1 MRGDEEV
8 RAAIERHADTVRR
21 LCLVHLRSYADTE
34 DVFQTVFV
42 RYARREEPFESPEH
56 ERAWF
61 VRVTIN
67 ACHDLQRNPFR
78 RRTVPLD
85 EVLEVVDPA
94 SERGAEAREVLAAV
108 LALPQK
114 YRDVIYLH
122 YYEGYSAP
130 EIAGL
135 TGRNV
140 NTVYTN
146 LTRARGLLR
155 DALGGE
161 LDG

>member
-1 MRGDEEV
+1 MRSDEDI
-8 RAAIERHADTVRR
+8 RGAMERHADTVRR
-21 LCLVHLRSYADTE
+21 LCVVHLKSYADTE

-42 RYARREEPFESPEH
+42 RYARRDEPFESPEH

-67 ACHDLQRNPFR
+67 ACRDLMRSPFR

-85 EVLEVVDPA
+85 EVLEVVDPS
-94 SERGAEAREVLAAV
+94 SEGGSEAREVLAAV

-114 YRDVIYLH
+114 YRDVVYLH

-130 EIAGL
+130 EIARL
-135 TGRNV
+135 LGRNV

-146 LTRARGLLR
+146 LTRARERLR

-161 LDG
+161 LG

>member
-1 MRGDEEV
+1 MRSDEDI
-8 RAAIERHADTVRR
+8 RSAMGRHADTVRR
-21 LCLVHLRSYADTE
+21 LCLVHLKSHADTE
-34 DVFQTVFV
+34 DVFQTVFW
-42 RYARREEPFESPEH
+42 RYARRDEPFESPEH

-67 ACHDLQRNPFR
+67 ACRDLLRSPFR

-85 EVLEVVDPA
+85 EVLEPVDA
-94 SERGAEAREVLAAV
+94 STERGERAREVLSAV
-108 LALPQK
+108 LALPRR
-114 YRDVIYLH
+114 YRDVVYLH

-135 TGRNV
+135 LGRNV

-146 LTRARGLLR
+146 LTRARERLR
-155 DALGGE
+155 EALGGE
-161 LDG
+161 L

>member
-1 MRGDEEV
+1 MRSDEDI
-8 RAAIERHADTVRR
+8 RSAMGRHADTVRR
-21 LCLVHLRSYADTE
+21 LCVVNLKSYADTE

-42 RYARREEPFESPEH
+42 KYAQRDEPFESAEH

-67 ACHDLQRNPFR
+67 ACRDLLRSPFR

-85 EVLEVVDPA
+85 EVLEVVDPS
-94 SERGAEAREVLAAV
+94 SEGGQETREVLAAV
-108 LALPQK
+108 LALPRK
-114 YRDVIYLH
+114 YRDVVYLH

-130 EIAGL
+130 EIARL
-135 TGRNV
+135 LGRNV

-146 LTRARGLLR
+146 LTRARERLR

-161 LDG
+161 LE

>member
-1 MRGDEEV
+1 M
-8 RAAIERHADTVRR
+8 ERHADTVRR
-21 LCLVHLRSYADTE
+21 LCVVHLKSYADTE

-42 RYARREEPFESPEH
+42 RYARRDEPFESPEH

-67 ACHDLQRNPFR
+67 ACRDLLRSPFR

-85 EVLEVVDPA
+85 EVLEVVDPS
-94 SERGAEAREVLAAV
+94 SEGGSEAREVLVAV

-114 YRDVIYLH
+114 YRDVVYLH

-130 EIAGL
+130 EIARL
-135 TGRNV
+135 LGRNV

-146 LTRARGLLR
+146 LTRARERLR

-161 LDG
+161 LG

>member
-1 MRGDEEV
+1 MG
-8 RAAIERHADTVRR
+8 RHADTVRR
-21 LCLVHLRSYADTE
+21 LCVVNLKSYADTE

-42 RYARREEPFESPEH
+42 KYAQRDKPFESAEH

-67 ACHDLQRNPFR
+67 ACRDLLRSPFR
-78 RRTVPLD
+78 RRTVPLG
-85 EVLEVVDPA
+85 EVLEVVDPS
-94 SERGAEAREVLAAV
+94 SEGGQETREVLAAV
-108 LALPQK
+108 LALPRK
-114 YRDVIYLH
+114 YRDVVYLH

-130 EIAGL
+130 EIARL
-135 TGRNV
+135 LGRNV

-146 LTRARGLLR
+146 LTRARKRLR

-161 LDG
+161 LE

>member
-1 MRGDEEV
+1 MG
-8 RAAIERHADTVRR
+8 RHADTVRR
-21 LCLVHLRSYADTE
+21 LCVVHLKSYADTE

-42 RYARREEPFESPEH
+42 RYARRDEPFESPEH

-67 ACHDLQRNPFR
+67 ACRDLLRSPFR
-78 RRTVPLD
+78 RRTVPL
-85 EVLEVVDPA
+85 EVVDPS
-94 SERGAEAREVLAAV
+94 SEGGSEAREVLAAV

-114 YRDVIYLH
+114 YRDVVYLH

-130 EIAGL
+130 EIARL
-135 TGRNV
+135 LGRNV

-146 LTRARGLLR
+146 LTRARERLR

-161 LDG
+161 LG

>member
-1 MRGDEEV
+1 MG
-8 RAAIERHADTVRR
+8 RHADTVRR
-21 LCLVHLRSYADTE
+21 LCVVNLKSYADTE

-42 RYARREEPFESPEH
+42 KYAQRDEPFESAEH

-67 ACHDLQRNPFR
+67 ACRDLLRSPFR

-85 EVLEVVDPA
+85 EVLEVVDPS
-94 SERGAEAREVLAAV
+94 SEGGQETREVLAAV
-108 LALPQK
+108 LALPRK
-114 YRDVIYLH
+114 YRDVVYLH

-130 EIAGL
+130 EIARL
-135 TGRNV
+135 LGRNV

-146 LTRARGLLR
+146 LTRARKRLR

-161 LDG
+161 LE

>member
-1 MRGDEEV
+1 MRSDEDI
-8 RAAIERHADTVRR
+8 RSAMGRHADTVRR
-21 LCLVHLRSYADTE
+21 LCVVHLKSYADTE

-42 RYARREEPFESPEH
+42 RYARRDEPFESPEH

-67 ACHDLQRNPFR
+67 VCRDLLRSPFR

-85 EVLEVVDPA
+85 EVLEAVDPSCGGG
-94 SERGAEAREVLAAV
+94 SEAHEVLAAV

-114 YRDVIYLH
+114 YREVIYLH

-130 EIAGL
+130 EIARL
-135 TGRNV
+135 LGRNV

-146 LTRARGLLR
+146 LTRARERLR

-161 LDG
+161 LG

>member
-1 MRGDEEV
+1 MG
-8 RAAIERHADTVRR
+8 RHADTVRR
-21 LCLVHLRSYADTE
+21 LCVVNLKSYADTE

-42 RYARREEPFESPEH
+42 KYAQRDEPFESAEH

-67 ACHDLQRNPFR
+67 ACRDLLRSPFR

-85 EVLEVVDPA
+85 EVLEVVDPS
-94 SERGAEAREVLAAV
+94 SEGGQETREVLAAV
-108 LALPQK
+108 LALPRK
-114 YRDVIYLH
+114 YRDVVYLH

-130 EIAGL
+130 EIARL
-135 TGRNV
+135 LGRNV

-146 LTRARGLLR
+146 LTRARERLR

-161 LDG
+161 LE

>member
-1 MRGDEEV
+1 MG
-8 RAAIERHADTVRR
+8 RHADTVRR
-21 LCLVHLRSYADTE
+21 LCVVHLKSHADTE

-42 RYARREEPFESPEH
+42 RYARRDEPFESPEH

-67 ACHDLQRNPFR
+67 ACRDLLRSPFR

-85 EVLEVVDPA
+85 EVLEVVDPS
-94 SERGAEAREVLAAV
+94 SEGGSEAREVLAAV

-114 YRDVIYLH
+114 YRDVVYLH

-130 EIAGL
+130 EIARL
-135 TGRNV
+135 LGRNV

-146 LTRARGLLR
+146 LTRARERLR

-161 LDG
+161 LG

>member
-1 MRGDEEV
+1 MRSDEDI
-8 RAAIERHADTVRR
+8 RGAMERHADTVRR
-21 LCLVHLRSYADTE
+21 LCVVHLKSYADTE

-42 RYARREEPFESPEH
+42 RYARRDEPFESPEH

-67 ACHDLQRNPFR
+67 ACRDLLRSPFR

-85 EVLEVVDPA
+85 EVLEVVNPS
-94 SERGAEAREVLAAV
+94 SEGGSEAREVLAAV

-114 YRDVIYLH
+114 YRDVVYLH

-130 EIAGL
+130 EIARL
-135 TGRNV
+135 LGRNV

-146 LTRARGLLR
+146 LTRARERLR

-161 LDG
+161 LG

>member
-1 MRGDEEV
+1 MRSDEDI
-8 RAAIERHADTVRR
+8 RSAMGRHADTVRR
-21 LCLVHLRSYADTE
+21 LCVVHLKSHADTE

-42 RYARREEPFESPEH
+42 RYARRDEPFESPEH

-67 ACHDLQRNPFR
+67 ACRDLLRSPFR

-85 EVLEVVDPA
+85 EVLEVVDPS
-94 SERGAEAREVLAAV
+94 SEGGSEAREVLAAV

-114 YRDVIYLH
+114 YRDVVYLH

-130 EIAGL
+130 EIARL
-135 TGRNV
+135 LGRNV

-146 LTRARGLLR
+146 LTRARERLR

-161 LDG
+161 LG

>member
-1 MRGDEEV
+1 MRSDEDI
-8 RAAIERHADTVRR
+8 RGAMGRHADTVRR
-21 LCLVHLRSYADTE
+21 LCVVHLKSYADTE

-42 RYARREEPFESPEH
+42 RYARRDEPFEGPEH

-67 ACHDLQRNPFR
+67 ACRDLLRSPFR

-85 EVLEVVDPA
+85 EVLEVVDQS
-94 SERGAEAREVLAAV
+94 SEGGSEAREVLAAV

-114 YRDVIYLH
+114 YRDVVYLH

-130 EIAGL
+130 EIARL
-135 TGRNV
+135 LGRNV

-146 LTRARGLLR
+146 LTRARERLR

-161 LDG
+161 LG

>member
-1 MRGDEEV
+1 MRSDEDI
-8 RAAIERHADTVRR
+8 RGAMGRHADTVRR
-21 LCLVHLRSYADTE
+21 LCVVHLKSYADTE

-42 RYARREEPFESPEH
+42 RYARRDEPFESPEH

-67 ACHDLQRNPFR
+67 ACRDLLRSPFR

-85 EVLEVVDPA
+85 EVLEVVNPS
-94 SERGAEAREVLAAV
+94 SEGGSEAREVLAAV

-114 YRDVIYLH
+114 YRDVVYLH

-130 EIAGL
+130 EIARL
-135 TGRNV
+135 LGRNV

-146 LTRARGLLR
+146 LTRARERLR

-161 LDG
+161 LG

>member
-1 MRGDEEV
+1 MRSDEDI
-8 RAAIERHADTVRR
+8 RGAMERHADTVRR
-21 LCLVHLRSYADTE
+21 LCVVHLKSYADTE

-42 RYARREEPFESPEH
+42 RYARRDEPFESPEH

-67 ACHDLQRNPFR
+67 ACRDLLRSPFR

-85 EVLEVVDPA
+85 EVLEVVDPS
-94 SERGAEAREVLAAV
+94 SEGGSEAREVLAAV

-114 YRDVIYLH
+114 YRDVVYLH

-130 EIAGL
+130 EIARL
-135 TGRNV
+135 LGRNV

-146 LTRARGLLR
+146 LTRARERLR

-161 LDG
+161 LG

>member
-1 MRGDEEV
+1 MRSDEDI
-8 RAAIERHADTVRR
+8 RGAMERHADTVRR
-21 LCLVHLRSYADTE
+21 LCVVHLKSCADTE

-42 RYARREEPFESPEH
+42 RYARRDEPFESPEH

-67 ACHDLQRNPFR
+67 ACRDLLRSPFR

-85 EVLEVVDPA
+85 EVLEVVDPS
-94 SERGAEAREVLAAV
+94 SEGGSEAREVLAAV

-114 YRDVIYLH
+114 YRDVVYLH

-130 EIAGL
+130 EIARL
-135 TGRNV
+135 LGRNV

-146 LTRARGLLR
+146 LTRARERLR

-161 LDG
+161 LG

>member
-1 MRGDEEV
+1 MG
-8 RAAIERHADTVRR
+8 RHADTVRR
-21 LCLVHLRSYADTE
+21 LCVVHLKSYADAE

-42 RYARREEPFESPEH
+42 RYARRDEPFESPEH

-67 ACHDLQRNPFR
+67 ACRDLLRSPFR

-85 EVLEVVDPA
+85 EVLEVVDPS
-94 SERGAEAREVLAAV
+94 SEGGSEAREVLAAV

-114 YRDVIYLH
+114 YRDVVYLH

-130 EIAGL
+130 EIARL
-135 TGRNV
+135 LGRNV

-146 LTRARGLLR
+146 LTRARERLR

-161 LDG
+161 LG